1 MDQTTRIKLRM
12 VAGGAVGKQPGISYS
27 QVRRLLWKADNL
39 RIYGS
44 TWTAQTN
51 LVLEKLLFMIA
62 KNPQAVFPSLKYLA
76 ENLRISLR
84 SVKNHTNLL
93 VKTGILTKHERFAI
107 WENTQTGQ
115 AIRIRT
121 SNQYTLGEKILGWLE
136 ELKSGPL
143 VQKSAC
149 NTDFISINKIRAG
162 LTRQAEVALIWI
174 QKRRLLELDW
184 ISDRRQ
190 NLLPLE
196 P

>member
-1 MDQTTRIKLRM
+1 M
-12 VAGGAVGKQPGISYS
+12 VTGSPTGKQPGISYS

-39 RIYGS
+39 RVYGTS
-44 TWTAQTN
+44 WTAQTN

-62 KNPQAVFPSLKYLA
+62 KNPQAVFPSAKWLA
-76 ENLRISLR
+76 EKLRISLR

-121 SNQYTLGEKILGWLE
+121 SNQYTLGQKILGWLL
-136 ELKSGPL
+136 ELKTGPL

-149 NTDFISINKIRAG
+149 NTDYISINKIRTG
-162 LTRQAEVALIWI
+162 LTRQAEACAAWI
-174 QKRRLLELDW
+174 SKRHLLELDW
-184 ISDRRQ
+184 VSDRRQ